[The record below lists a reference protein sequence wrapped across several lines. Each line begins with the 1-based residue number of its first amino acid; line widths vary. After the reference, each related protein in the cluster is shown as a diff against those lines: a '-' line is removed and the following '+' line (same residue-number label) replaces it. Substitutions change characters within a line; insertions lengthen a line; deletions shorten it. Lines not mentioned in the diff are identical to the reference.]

1 MTVSEKL
8 KTINKKIEQNKA
20 QYDLDKQTPRIS
32 TLLSGIVGKDE
43 LSTGKDVLP
52 EKGLLEK
59 AATIKRFEYSPL
71 GNELKKQTDIAKKQ
85 YQGQDK
91 TFSFS
96 KYNKNVNESLIKKE
110 AVATTIP
117 KKKYNKSNLI
127 YNRLSFYSYNNDKR
141 FDSLSF
147 ESKYSH
153 LLDFYDG
160 LKKMIKM
167 KTRNLTKKKEKEKG
181 YNTVSE
187 LYTV

>member
-1 MTVSEKL
+1 M
-8 KTINKKIEQNKA
+8 
-20 QYDLDKQTPRIS
+20 
-32 TLLSGIVGKDE
+32 
-43 LSTGKDVLP
+43 
-52 EKGLLEK
+52 
-59 AATIKRFEYSPL
+59 
-71 GNELKKQTDIAKKQ
+71 
-85 YQGQDK
+85 
-91 TFSFS
+91 
-96 KYNKNVNESLIKKE
+96 IKKE

-147 ESKYSH
+147 ESKYSQ

-167 KTRNLTKKKEKEKG
+167 KPRNLTEKKEKEKG
-181 YNTVSE
+181 YNTVSG